1 MKTLETS
8 SKLEKKLMEEAIQL
22 SLEHVH
28 KGGIP
33 FSALIADEQGN
44 VLGKGVNQV
53 NELCDP
59 TAHAEIMA
67 IREAGK
73 KSGSANLAG
82 ATLYASGEPCALC
95 YMAARW
101 AGITKIYVASN
112 RHEAAKA
119 GFDYRW
125 SYHFINDGEP
135 GSSMQVSKLSI
146 VGANAPFEQWAALT
160 TY

>member
-33 FSALIADEQGN
+33 FSALIADEKGN

-73 KSGSANLAG
+73 TSGSANLAG

-125 SYHFINDGEP
+125 SYNFFNAGEP
-135 GSSMQVSKLSI
+135 DSLLQVNKLL
-146 VGANAPFEQWAALT
+146 VDEFNAPFEHWARLRA
-160 TY
+160 

>member
-1 MKTLETS
+1 MKTLTPENA
-8 SKLEKKLMEEAIQL
+8 LEKELMKNTIQL
-22 SLEHVH
+22 CIEQVR

-33 FSALIADEQGN
+33 FSALVVDEQGN

-59 TAHAEIMA
+59 SAHAEMMA

-73 KSGSANLAG
+73 KSGNANLAG
-82 ATLYASGEPCALC
+82 KTLYASGEPCSLC

-101 AGITKIYVASN
+101 AGITKIYVASD
-112 RHEAAKA
+112 RHEAAMA

-125 SYHFINDGEP
+125 SYHFIHDGEP
-135 GSSMQVSKLSI
+135 DPLMQVSKLSI
-146 VGANAPFEQWAALT
+146 VGANAPFEQWAALNT
-160 TY
+160 D

>member
-8 SKLEKKLMEEAIQL
+8 RKLEKKLMEEAIQL
-22 SLEHVH
+22 SLEQVH

-67 IREAGK
+67 IRQAGK

-125 SYHFINDGEP
+125 SYNFFNAGEP
-135 GSSMQVSKLSI
+135 DSLLQVNKLLI
-146 VGANAPFEQWAALT
+146 DGFHAPFELWAKLEDE
-160 TY
+160 

>member
-1 MKTLETS
+1 MKTLETAS
-8 SKLEKKLMEEAIQL
+8 ELEAKLMKQAVQL

-33 FSALIADEQGN
+33 FSAIIADEQGN
-44 VLGKGVNQV
+44 VLAKGVNQV

-73 KSGSANLAG
+73 KSGSANLVG
-82 ATLYASGEPCALC
+82 ATMYASGEPCALC
-95 YMAARW
+95 YMAAYW
-101 AGITKIYVASN
+101 AGITKIYVASD
-112 RHEAAKA
+112 RYEAAKA

-125 SYHFINDGEP
+125 SYHFLNPSAFDSLLQVNKLPIDGF
-135 GSSMQVSKLSI
+135 
-146 VGANAPFEQWAALT
+146 NAPFEHWARQRT
-160 TY
+160 